1 MGDEVG
7 ESQERF
13 NELWPSLFRF
23 GDAVA
28 DEEVVLLLLGLSAR
42 KEESMGVED
51 RWLMLWSLMARCSML
66 LVKAR
71 SYKEESA
78 ADLLFFLDF
87 FDFLLLL
94 LWLLLASSLFL
105 FDSASFSSLSFP
117 PPPLNAPGMRV
128 FRGESTVCDIL
139 RVVHSGDSG
148 CYHHHDTSLITK

>member
-78 ADLLFFLDF
+78 ADLLFFFDF

-94 LWLLLASSLFL
+94 LMWLLLASSLPL
-105 FDSASFSSLSFP
+105 FVSASFSSLSFP
-117 PPPLNAPGMRV
+117 PPPLKAPGMRV

-139 RVVHSGDSG
+139 VHSGSSE
-148 CYHHHDTSLITK
+148 CHHHDTSLITK